1 MKPKIFGPASPNGP
15 RPRTGHQS
23 IRGRI
28 SGPIP
33 MSNSIEDDE
42 FPMRN
47 PGTGIASSTPLE
59 DDPILQRQLQQPVPT
74 PPAASPAAQPFSS
87 VAQSIRTATDRTE
100 IIDVPQTV
108 PEHPGSP
115 SPRPNTPGRPGPSP
129 SEGGGSSVAVSAV
142 RGSPVRYHRANNPSG
157 SNRFSTISMDSKD
170 MVDEAVGVQGFVA
183 SNSPPQ
189 RKKSTLRSALGKF
202 LRRRKKEGSLS
213 SVSEMDRQ
221 SALDGTSQ
229 HRSVSGTDGLMF
241 SQPGGLQNRHAWAN
255 QVPGQ
260 VPPASRMMA
269 PPHNNEPAKR
279 VASMPIH
286 EFDRALRSHSI
297 GPDDITAI
305 ESVRN
310 SMSLDMMGS
319 SPTRRRAT
327 TATNSRLFTAISGRS
342 RGEEWAGLSPRPA
355 STHGRGSRFTEEDP
369 DEIGR
374 ALTSDSNADMGHKR
388 RSRSLSHVDELAQEP
403 RDPRRRSDEIRYWR
417 ESYDIPGP
425 LSPLSSLPPNENE
438 TEANDYNFDQGRTS
452 MSIAESAAVD
462 HTPQTPPQPFNFGSI
477 ASMNEMAGMKIT
489 QAATLDERFGSL
501 EARVHSL
508 ERVVDQLC
516 HSVPGFKWPFKEGG
530 AGAGVAIPVV
540 AAGGRAGSSS
550 GTTSGAG
557 LQRVPVGQPTYTYNR
572 AAPIIP
578 SVYGTIV
585 GRDSVAPSSRQSVD
599 TTDDNNS
606 AHMSFGE
613 GRTYIDSLHPPSSS
627 ATQALSPVTASTPAV
642 PVPGLLRPTSE
653 TTVRPAASMPS
664 LGSQCSGEDHSANL
678 AAQLEAERAARQA
691 LEAQVRKLSER
702 MNNLSTT
709 MFAMVR
715 DPAKSKSTERLRPQ
729 TAASSTT
736 IANSA
741 YLAPISGN
749 TNTNTG
755 GGATKPASASSAVN
769 PSSKAQSI
777 FGKDGSSL
785 ASIASSPT
793 RELGGDDDQYSEAFE
808 TPREEP
814 GQTPG
819 ARYEPFGAAD
829 EFGMPVSSSRYAG
842 EGDEDE
848 DEEDL
853 RRKKEARTL
862 SLSQLTMGKGLPTRI

>member
-1 MKPKIFGPASPNGP
+1 MKPKIFGPASPTGA

-33 MSNSIEDDE
+33 MSNSVEDDE
-42 FPMRN
+42 FPIRN
-47 PGTGIASSTPLE
+47 PGTGIASSTPIE
-59 DDPILQRQLQQPVPT
+59 DDPILQRQLQQPAPIPAVSPPPT
-74 PPAASPAAQPFSS
+74 QPFSS
-87 VAQSIRTATDRTE
+87 VAQSIRSAAERAE

-115 SPRPNTPGRPGPSP
+115 SPRPNTPGPSGPSP
-129 SEGGGSSVAVSAV
+129 EGGGSSGVSAM
-142 RGSPVRYHRANNPSG
+142 RSSPARYHRTNPSS
-157 SNRFSTISMDSKD
+157 SNRFSTLSVDSSKEIAD
-170 MVDEAVGVQGFVA
+170 DVNFSGH
-183 SNSPPQ
+183 SPPQ

-213 SVSEMDRQ
+213 SVSEIDRQ
-221 SALDGTSQ
+221 SALEGTAQ
-229 HRSVSGTDGLMF
+229 HRS
-241 SQPGGLQNRHAWAN
+241 
-255 QVPGQ
+255 
-260 VPPASRMMA
+260 VPPASRNA
-269 PPHNNEPAKR
+269 PPPRNEPAKR

-310 SMSLDMMGS
+310 SMSLDAMGS
-319 SPTRRRAT
+319 SPARRRAT

-369 DEIGR
+369 EEIGR
-374 ALTSDSNADMGHKR
+374 AITSDSSGDMGHKR
-388 RSRSLSHVDELAQEP
+388 RSRSLSQLDELAQDK
-403 RDPRRRSDEIRYWR
+403 RDSRRRSDEIRYWR

-462 HTPQTPPQPFNFGSI
+462 KTPQTPPQPFNFGSI

-501 EARVHSL
+501 EARVYKL

-530 AGAGVAIPVV
+530 PGSVVSVPVGPP
-540 AAGGRAGSSS
+540 GGLQRSGSVM
-550 GTTSGAG
+550 TSGSG
-557 LQRVPVGQPTYTYNR
+557 LQRVPVNQPTYAYSR
-572 AAPIIP
+572 AAVPMIP
-578 SVYGTIV
+578 SIYQT
-585 GRDSVAPSSRQSVD
+585 DSMISHDDEVPTSSRRSVD
-599 TTDDNNS
+599 SADDNNS

-627 ATQALSPVTASTPAV
+627 ATQALSPVAASTPAV
-642 PVPGLLRPTSE
+642 PRPGHLRPTSE
-653 TTVRPAASMPS
+653 STVRPAASMPS
-664 LGSQCSGEDHSANL
+664 LGSQSSGDEQSSNL

-715 DPAKSKSTERLRPQ
+715 DPAKAKSYERLRPQ

-736 IANSA
+736 LANSA

-749 TNTNTG
+749 TAAAHKNTTHNNN
-755 GGATKPASASSAVN
+755 SSSAVN

-777 FGKDGSSL
+777 FGREGSL
-785 ASIASSPT
+785 ASKASSPT
-793 RELGGDDDQYSEAFE
+793 KEVGDDEYSEAFQ
-808 TPREEP
+808 TPRE
-814 GQTPG
+814 TPG
-819 ARYEPFGAAD
+819 LMTGSQFEPFGEVD
-829 EFGMPVSSSRYAG
+829 EFGAP
-842 EGDEDE
+842 
-848 DEEDL
+848 
-853 RRKKEARTL
+853 
-862 SLSQLTMGKGLPTRI
+862 GLPTRI

>member
-1 MKPKIFGPASPNGP
+1 
-15 RPRTGHQS
+15 
-23 IRGRI
+23 
-28 SGPIP
+28 
-33 MSNSIEDDE
+33 
-42 FPMRN
+42 
-47 PGTGIASSTPLE
+47 
-59 DDPILQRQLQQPVPT
+59 
-74 PPAASPAAQPFSS
+74 
-87 VAQSIRTATDRTE
+87 
-100 IIDVPQTV
+100 
-108 PEHPGSP
+108 
-115 SPRPNTPGRPGPSP
+115 
-129 SEGGGSSVAVSAV
+129 
-142 RGSPVRYHRANNPSG
+142 
-157 SNRFSTISMDSKD
+157 
-170 MVDEAVGVQGFVA
+170 
-183 SNSPPQ
+183 
-189 RKKSTLRSALGKF
+189 
-202 LRRRKKEGSLS
+202 
-213 SVSEMDRQ
+213 
-221 SALDGTSQ
+221 
-229 HRSVSGTDGLMF
+229 
-241 SQPGGLQNRHAWAN
+241 
-255 QVPGQ
+255 
-260 VPPASRMMA
+260 
-269 PPHNNEPAKR
+269 
-279 VASMPIH
+279 MPIH

-388 RSRSLSHVDELAQEP
+388 RSRSLSQLDELHQGP
-403 RDPRRRSDEIRYWR
+403 QDPRRRSDEIRYWR

-425 LSPLSSLPPNENE
+425 LSPLSSLPANENE
-438 TEANDYNFDQGRTS
+438 AEANEYNFDQGRTS

-462 HTPQTPPQPFNFGSI
+462 KTPQTPPQTPPQPFSFGSI

-516 HSVPGFKWPFKEGG
+516 HSVPGFKWPFREGG
-530 AGAGVAIPVV
+530 AGSAVVPVPV
-540 AAGGRAGSSS
+540 SATGGLQRTGSA
-550 GTTSGAG
+550 TTSGSG
-557 LQRVPVGQPTYTYNR
+557 LQRVPVSQPTYAYSR
-572 AAPIIP
+572 AAVPMIH

-585 GRDSVAPSSRQSVD
+585 DRESMMPPSSRQSVD

-627 ATQALSPVTASTPAV
+627 ATQALSPAAAA
-642 PVPGLLRPTSE
+642 PGPLRPTSE

-664 LGSQCSGEDHSANL
+664 LGSSQGSSGGEDQAAGL
-678 AAQLEAERAARQA
+678 AAQLEAERAARRA

-715 DPAKSKSTERLRPQ
+715 DPAKSRSTERLRPQ
-729 TAASSTT
+729 TAAS
-736 IANSA
+736 
-741 YLAPISGN
+741 
-749 TNTNTG
+749 
-755 GGATKPASASSAVN
+755 GGAKPAAAAAAPGPAVN

-777 FGKDGSSL
+777 FGKDSGL
-785 ASIASSPT
+785 ASIAGSPSK
-793 RELGGDDDQYSEAFE
+793 EMGDDEYSEAFQ

-819 ARYEPFGAAD
+819 AQYEPFGAAAAG
-829 EFGMPVSSSRYAG
+829 EFGAPVRYAAAAAAAE
-842 EGDEDE
+842 EGGE

-853 RRKKEARTL
+853 RRKTEARTL
-862 SLSQLTMGKGLPTRI
+862 SLSQLTMGRGVSTRI

>member
-1 MKPKIFGPASPNGP
+1 MP
-15 RPRTGHQS
+15 
-23 IRGRI
+23 
-28 SGPIP
+28 
-33 MSNSIEDDE
+33 NSIEDDE

-47 PGTGIASSTPLE
+47 PGTGIASSTPIE
-59 DDPILQRQLQQPVPT
+59 DDPIPQHQLQQLPPGPT
-74 PPAASPAAQPFSS
+74 APSPATQSFAS
-87 VAQSIRTATDRTE
+87 VAQSFRTAAERAE

-115 SPRPNTPGRPGPSP
+115 SPQPRTPGPSGP
-129 SEGGGSSVAVSAV
+129 SPEGGGSSGVSAV
-142 RGSPVRYHRANNPSG
+142 RSSPARYHRANPSS
-157 SNRFSTISMDSKD
+157 SNRYSTTSVESKETGDS
-170 MVDEAVGVQGFVA
+170 AGGQSPA
-183 SNSPPQ
+183 ANSPPQ

-213 SVSEMDRQ
+213 SVSEVDRQ
-221 SALDGTSQ
+221 SVLGGTTQ
-229 HRSVSGTDGLMF
+229 HRSVSGTK
-241 SQPGGLQNRHAWAN
+241 SPSTCVQQPGGAASLRDGPADQFFK
-255 QVPGQ
+255 Q
-260 VPPASRMMA
+260 VPPASRIG
-269 PPHNNEPAKR
+269 PTQINEPAKR

-305 ESVRN
+305 ETARN
-310 SMSLDMMGS
+310 SMSLEAMGS
-319 SPTRRRAT
+319 TPTRRRAT

-355 STHGRGSRFTEEDP
+355 STHGRGSRFTEDDP

-374 ALTSDSNADMGHKR
+374 ALTSDSGGDMVQKR
-388 RSRSLSHVDELAQEP
+388 RSRSLSQLDELASER
-403 RDPRRRSDEIRYWR
+403 RDSRRRSDEIRYWR

-438 TEANDYNFDQGRTS
+438 TETEVNDYNFDHGRTS
-452 MSIAESAAVD
+452 MSIAESALVD
-462 HTPQTPPQPFNFGSI
+462 RAPKTPPQPFEFGSI

-489 QAATLDERFGSL
+489 QAATLDERFGGL
-501 EARVHSL
+501 EARVHKL

-530 AGAGVAIPVV
+530 AGAGAGVRD
-540 AAGGRAGSSS
+540 AASLRHHPSGS
-550 GTTSGAG
+550 GTASGSG
-557 LQRVPVGQPTYTYNR
+557 LQRVPANQPRYAYSSATS
-572 AAPIIP
+572 PMIP
-578 SVYGTIV
+578 SIYQS
-585 GRDSVAPSSRQSVD
+585 DSVAGHDAVVPSTSYSID
-599 TTDDNNS
+599 TTDNDS
-606 AHMSFGE
+606 SHMSFGE

-627 ATQALSPVTASTPAV
+627 ATQALIPAAPSTPAAPVPV
-642 PVPGLLRPTSE
+642 PVPGLLRPNSE
-653 TTVRPAASMPS
+653 VTVRPAASMPS
-664 LGSQCSGEDHSANL
+664 LGSSQCSGGEEQPSPAGGSGGGGGGACPL

-741 YLAPISGN
+741 CLAGSVPANAN
-749 TNTNTG
+749 TNANAHAAHTG
-755 GGATKPASASSAVN
+755 RPTVN

-777 FGKDGSSL
+777 FGKNSSVV
-785 ASIASSPT
+785 SMASSSPSA
-793 RELGGDDDQYSEAFE
+793 RELGDDEYSEVFQ

-814 GQTPG
+814 GSTPG
-819 ARYEPFGAAD
+819 QQFELFGGVD
-829 EFGMPVSSSRYAG
+829 EFGVASAAARRYADE

-853 RRKKEARTL
+853 KRKKAARTL
-862 SLSQLTMGKGLPTRI
+862 SLSQLTMGKRLPTRI